1 MNLKAKLA
9 QIDEKNSKAKNDNK
23 NTSQVLWLEKVY
35 GKNTKFASAKVY
47 SK

>member
-9 QIDEKNSKAKNDNK
+9 KINEKNSKAKNTKD
-23 NTSQVLWLEKVY
+23 TSQVLWLEKVY
-35 GKNTKFASAKVY
+35 GKETKFASAKVY

>member
-1 MNLKAKLA
+1 MNLKMKLA
-9 QIDEKNSKAKNDNK
+9 QIDEKNSKAKTDNK